1 MREPLAKLTGIG
13 ETEFV
18 RGTAKSAEFLLT
30 EAALRACA
38 DAAVDPS
45 TVDGV
50 VIPSAKIT
58 PESYVSALGIND
70 LRFSAAN
77 SLGGAS
83 AVAAVMVA
91 VAAVASG
98 RASRRLSATV
108 PLSSWLSCSTSVTS
122 ATRSSYLSPCG

>member
-1 MREPLAKLTGIG
+1 VSKPIAKLTGIG

-18 RGTAKSAEFLLT
+18 RGTAKSTEYLLT

-50 VIPSAKIT
+50 VIPNAKIT
-58 PESYVSALGIND
+58 AEAYVAALGIAD

-77 SLGGAS
+77 FLGGAGTVAAVMA
-83 AVAAVMVA
+83 AVAAVQ
-91 VAAVASG
+91 SD
-98 RASRRLSATV
+98 RASRVIVAAG
-108 PLSSWLSCSTSVTS
+108 STQYSG
-122 ATRSSYLSPCG
+122 RRQPG

>member
-18 RGTAKSAEFLLT
+18 RGTGKSAEFLLT

-98 RASRRLSATV
+98 RASRVIVAAGGTRVQRATAQ
-108 PLSSWLSCSTSVTS
+108 P
-122 ATRSSYLSPCG
+122 G